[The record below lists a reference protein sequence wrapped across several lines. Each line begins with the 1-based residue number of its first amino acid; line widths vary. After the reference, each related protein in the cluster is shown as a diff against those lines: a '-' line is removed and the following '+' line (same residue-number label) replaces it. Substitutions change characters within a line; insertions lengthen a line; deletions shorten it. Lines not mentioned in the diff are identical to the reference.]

1 MKTCL
6 EILIG
11 AWKFESVHQKIEFF
25 RIVTLLGA
33 SHHILDPYG
42 PVCEETGISLLLELE
57 HKLDL
62 ICSGTPVKFCKDV
75 QCTVILLRY
84 VFKDIVCRMAFHLFP
99 CYRRICTADPCIYH
113 TEIVIYLRAG
123 RNGRPRVPRVHLLL
137 YGYRRRYA
145 LYQFHIRL
153 RHPSEELTRI

>member
-11 AWKFESVHQKIEFF
+11 AWKLESVHQKIEFF
-25 RIVTLLGA
+25 RIVPLLGT

-42 PVCEETGISLLLELE
+42 PVCEETGISLLLELK
-57 HKLDL
+57 HQFDL
-62 ICSGTPVKFCKDV
+62 VGPGAPVKLCKDV
-75 QCTVILLRY
+75 QGTVILLRY

-99 CYRRICTADPCIYH
+99 CYRRICAAYPCIYH

-123 RNGRPRVPRVHLLL
+123 RNSRSRVPRVHLLL
-137 YGYRRRYA
+137 YCYRRRYA
-145 LYQFHIRL
+145 LYQFHVRL
-153 RHPSEELTRI
+153 